1 MRKLLLLLLLA
12 APLLA
17 AEDPAFWYGAVYFRK
32 TNPPEKDWPRD
43 HKTAADAGMN
53 IMRHW
58 FIWSAIEVAPG
69 KYDWRDYDRMLDLE
83 AQNGIRTVIAEM
95 ISSAPEWA
103 YNAYPKARIET
114 QDGRLATGAISGSSA
129 TGGQRMCLDND
140 EFRAKAGEFLKVL
153 AARYKD
159 HPAAYGDRKS
169 VV

>member
-69 KYDWRDYDRMLDLE
+69 KYDWRDYDRMLDHALPLD
-83 AQNGIRTVIAEM
+83 QRWGLLRPFL
-95 ISSAPEWA
+95 PE
-103 YNAYPKARIET
+103 
-114 QDGRLATGAISGSSA
+114 
-129 TGGQRMCLDND
+129 
-140 EFRAKAGEFLKVL
+140 
-153 AARYKD
+153 
-159 HPAAYGDRKS
+159 PA
-169 VV
+169 